1 MVSKKNV
8 EVGPKN
14 AYFDKTPVVMQNNR
28 GDEGVS
34 TIVIPMGK
42 LIEDDNSATYLRV
55 VKTFNDPDQRPQ
67 NSQVRV
73 QTNEDV
79 YKKNNFF
86 R

>member
-42 LIEDDNSATYLRV
+42 LIEDDNSAT
-55 VKTFNDPDQRPQ
+55 
-67 NSQVRV
+67 
-73 QTNEDV
+73 
-79 YKKNNFF
+79 
-86 R
+86 